1 MNVCNVECV
10 HSYLAQITAQL
21 KKEEKKRHS
30 HVSQLLGTDKSKENA
45 TVPPRKVSMYN
56 LIYSTTIYM
65 HWFQAKSMLV
75 SNTLL

>member
-10 HSYLAQITAQL
+10 HSYLALITAQL

-45 TVPPRKVSMYN
+45 TVQGFLVQSYLSQPN
-56 LIYSTTIYM
+56 LY
-65 HWFQAKSMLV
+65 ALV
-75 SNTLL
+75 SGEKYVGV